1 MNSAQDKKKLQR
13 IRNRRL
19 LIANTYLMLKR
30 GTRYIPPIVRLV
42 LGIILVFLGFLGFL
56 PVLGFWMI
64 PLGLA
69 LIATDIPPFA
79 RWIKKELDSRRR
91 RHRQEHRDHV
101 EGRTES
107 KD

>member
-1 MNSAQDKKKLQR
+1 MNSKEGRKKLQR

-30 GTRYIPPIVRLV
+30 GTRYIPPIVRAV
-42 LGIILVFLGFLGFL
+42 LGMILVFLGFLGFL

-79 RWIKKELDSRRR
+79 RWIKKELDSRRHK
-91 RHRQEHRDHV
+91 HRKEHRDHLT
-101 EGRTES
+101 GRTDS
-107 KD
+107 ID